1 LTIIGDP
8 QHDQRAAFCRHSL
21 MLRLFS
27 TASLLEA
34 TGCGAVA
41 IIWKMVLFSKRK
53 ESRQEDGDQ
62 TKGEASGEGTQSLQ
76 CRRPLAP
83 SGQPYKP
90 WRIVTSRA
98 STTTAH
104 PVTLRH
110 ADQFDVGRPD
120 HGSVLL
126 RTDAAMATIGATTLP
141 SADAR
146 HSTFDA
152 EVGVSHVLE
161 HHALGVE
168 K

>member
-1 LTIIGDP
+1 
-8 QHDQRAAFCRHSL
+8 

-62 TKGEASGEGTQSLQ
+62 TKGEASGEGTQRLQ
-76 CRRPLAP
+76 CPRPLAP
-83 SGQPYKP
+83 RRQPYMP
-90 WRIVTSRA
+90 GTIVTSRA
-98 STTTAH
+98 LTATTD
-104 PVTLRH
+104 PITLRH
-110 ADQFDVGRPD
+110 ADQLDVGGPA
-120 HGSVLL
+120 HGAILL
-126 RTDAAMATIGATTLP
+126 QTDAALATIGATTLP
-141 SADAR
+141 GADAMR

-152 EVGVSHVLE
+152 EVGVSYILE
-161 HHALGVE
+161 HHALGIE